1 MLFAS
6 NNNKAVDV
14 VLDRL
19 VKFESEFPVAVRAG
33 NMKVN
38 RVGETLRRIMNMCSD
53 AEDDIDLIK
62 ENLKDKRRPR
72 NLRKRSKSLGMPGI
86 RVYLPEFQRS

>member
-33 NMKVN
+33 N
-38 RVGETLRRIMNMCSD
+38 
-53 AEDDIDLIK
+53 IK
-62 ENLKDKRRPR
+62 
-72 NLRKRSKSLGMPGI
+72 
-86 RVYLPEFQRS
+86 